1 MKNMREKAQKGNRN
15 WQTAPLMQQ
24 KWGGETKQEMKKACQ
39 WGKKISTATQE
50 LKKDSFKKATVNSYK
65 YCREKKEEM

>member
-1 MKNMREKAQKGNRN
+1 MADRPIDVAEVGRGDKTGNEES
-15 WQTAPLMQQ
+15 MSV
-24 KWGGETKQEMKKACQ
+24 
-39 WGKKISTATQE
+39 GKKISTATQE

>member
-1 MKNMREKAQKGNRN
+1 MADRPIDVAEVGRVDKTGNEES
-15 WQTAPLMQQ
+15 MSV
-24 KWGGETKQEMKKACQ
+24 
-39 WGKKISTATQE
+39 GKKISTATQE